1 MFLFNNK
8 TLSQNDIEM
17 SDVSSL
23 LCKLEENYNKKIT
36 QMILDIE
43 ERDRIYEKRMV
54 QMEQAL
60 EERVAKLEQL
70 AKIGTLRTCAEYTR
84 YGLKSSGMYNIDPDG
99 PLLGREPFQVFCNF
113 ETGATEVL
121 HDSENLTVVDHCH
134 DPGNNTEY

>member
-1 MFLFNNK
+1 
-8 TLSQNDIEM
+8 
-17 SDVSSL
+17 
-23 LCKLEENYNKKIT
+23 
-36 QMILDIE
+36 MILDIE

-99 PLLGREPFQVFCNF
+99 PLLGSEPFQVFCNF

-134 DPGNNTEY
+134 DPGNIPEN